1 MNTVYYLN
9 IDYKSYDMKISLS
22 FIIPFSLLILAGQ
35 DAKSQ
40 SIPEQYIT
48 EAFENNLVLKEKK
61 ITLEKSLIALQEAR
75 SFYLPTTSFEGQY
88 TLAKG
93 GRSIDIPVGDLVN
106 PVYKTL
112 NQLTNSNSFPT
123 ITNVSEQL
131 NPNNFY
137 DVRIRTSMPLFNA
150 DLKINR
156 EIKQQQ
162 ITLRQT
168 EVDVYKRELLRDLKM
183 AYYNYILAGKA
194 IDIYQNALEVVQ
206 QNLKINQSLLKNGK
220 GLPAYVSRAESEVKS
235 VESQLQTARNDQ
247 QNAKAYF
254 NFLLNKPLNDLVI
267 ENNIVLVET
276 QLPVSETA
284 SDNIQNREELKT
296 LNLAKEINQDVLKM
310 NRSYRTPRVNAFVDL
325 AAQGFDFKVN
335 NKSFFY
341 LAGLQVQIPLYAGN
355 RNNYK
360 IQQTLLDQKALDIN
374 TASTKQQLQLAAQIS
389 RNNIITTYNKYLS
402 TVKQEEAAQKY
413 FKLIDRGFSEGVNSF
428 IEFLDARNQLTN
440 TSLQVNITKYRVL
453 SALADFERQTA
464 SYVIK

>member
-1 MNTVYYLN
+1 
-9 IDYKSYDMKISLS
+9 
-22 FIIPFSLLILAGQ
+22 
-35 DAKSQ
+35 
-40 SIPEQYIT
+40 
-48 EAFENNLVLKEKK
+48 
-61 ITLEKSLIALQEAR
+61 
-75 SFYLPTTSFEGQY
+75 
-88 TLAKG
+88 
-93 GRSIDIPVGDLVN
+93 
-106 PVYKTL
+106 
-112 NQLTNSNSFPT
+112 
-123 ITNVSEQL
+123 
-131 NPNNFY
+131 
-137 DVRIRTSMPLFNA
+137 MPLFNA

-168 EVDVYKRELLRDLKM
+168 EVDVYKRELLRDLKI

-267 ENNIVLVET
+267 ENNIVLVEI

-296 LNLAKEINQDVLKM
+296 LSLAKAINQDVLKM
-310 NRSYRTPRVNAFVDL
+310 NRSYRIPRVNTFVDL

-389 RNNIITTYNKYLS
+389 RNNIITAYNKYLS
-402 TVKQEEAAQKY
+402 TMKQEEAAQKY

-428 IEFLDARNQLTN
+428 IEFLDARDQLTN